1 MYACIAL
8 VFAATLLISP
18 NVVSGSLKC
27 RMGTFHD
34 TSGPGLTDCK
44 PCSTCPAGSKVMS
57 ECRNDQDT
65 VCCTKYCASDAYLD
79 ESACVCRRCTRTCPP
94 NYRMEVHCGV
104 RNNAECVSVNLAV
117 PKIAQSSSRSTKSRP
132 GRRPAGD
139 DDQTSAPSSH
149 RELTQVI
156 NPDSHATT
164 PTTGLLITTVAKSPP
179 QPHQTFPKHLSQ
191 SVSTSRATNP
201 PDGVA
206 AFQSTAGVTSG
217 DLMRPL
223 RVVIVIVCVIVVV
236 AVASLLLCCKI
247 TLMCGLKRN
256 SNRSVGVA
264 NDPKW
269 RMQTPLNN
277 FYADRPSLDVGPP
290 DPPSTGPSPKARSG
304 RGFPGSTSSIGSFRT
319 SSSMTTDEEEIAI
332 RIAEWECEPAEVWK
346 SAATQP
352 AAGKVPEGRGE
363 NVSFYPRP
371 SMSMNNVYPEMSP
384 APSKVWINA
393 HGQSKISTGHCCHQ
407 YHHPPEC
414 EQQQVCCHTQCMHD
428 DYYLSSTFSIG
439 SGCTV

>member
-1 MYACIAL
+1 MKHQLLRLTFEMKLYFCSKYLCRENNMYACIAL

-156 NPDSHATT
+156 NPGNDSVIHKHAYRS
-164 PTTGLLITTVAKSPP
+164 I
-179 QPHQTFPKHLSQ
+179 LS
-191 SVSTSRATNP
+191 A
-201 PDGVA
+201 
-206 AFQSTAGVTSG
+206 
-217 DLMRPL
+217 
-223 RVVIVIVCVIVVV
+223 
-236 AVASLLLCCKI
+236 
-247 TLMCGLKRN
+247 
-256 SNRSVGVA
+256 
-264 NDPKW
+264 
-269 RMQTPLNN
+269 
-277 FYADRPSLDVGPP
+277 
-290 DPPSTGPSPKARSG
+290 
-304 RGFPGSTSSIGSFRT
+304 
-319 SSSMTTDEEEIAI
+319 
-332 RIAEWECEPAEVWK
+332 
-346 SAATQP
+346 
-352 AAGKVPEGRGE
+352 
-363 NVSFYPRP
+363 
-371 SMSMNNVYPEMSP
+371 
-384 APSKVWINA
+384 
-393 HGQSKISTGHCCHQ
+393 
-407 YHHPPEC
+407 
-414 EQQQVCCHTQCMHD
+414 
-428 DYYLSSTFSIG
+428 
-439 SGCTV
+439 